1 MLLWH
6 STQHS
11 AISTIHTYCSYALLL
26 CIHTAG
32 IDSEII
38 NKNISFTSPRSEE
51 LIAIIDDVIYE
62 GDSNEKFMVL
72 ASLTRGNEK
81 VILQPS
87 FIEISIRDNDIRPGI
102 SF

>member
-1 MLLWH
+1 M
-6 STQHS
+6 
-11 AISTIHTYCSYALLL
+11 
-26 CIHTAG
+26 
-32 IDSEII
+32 I
-38 NKNISFTSPRSEE
+38 NKNISFIDTRSEE

-72 ASLTRGNEK
+72 ASLTGGNEK